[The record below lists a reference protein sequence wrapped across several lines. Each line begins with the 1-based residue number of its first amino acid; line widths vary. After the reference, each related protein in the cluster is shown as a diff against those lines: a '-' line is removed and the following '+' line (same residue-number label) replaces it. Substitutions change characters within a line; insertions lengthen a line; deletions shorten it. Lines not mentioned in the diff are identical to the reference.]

1 MQAVVDSNSPP
12 WAIHRSEVVGRGRLS
27 HAESVIL
34 VVMMTVVF
42 DLVLHGPPAISRPRL
57 ERTDRCGD
65 ADPLGAVGMP
75 HRSKGGPWPGRR
87 ASADGLWRGVGRSRR
102 ERRPGHRLARP
113 CPCAMGSRDVDN
125 LYRKEIE
132 RHD

>member
-42 DLVLHGPPAISRPRL
+42 DLVLHGPPAISRTRL
-57 ERTDRCGD
+57 ERTDR
-65 ADPLGAVGMP
+65 
-75 HRSKGGPWPGRR
+75 
-87 ASADGLWRGVGRSRR
+87 LWRCRSAWSGRHAAQIEGRA
-102 ERRPGHRLARP
+102 LAWEACLR
-113 CPCAMGSRDVDN
+113 
-125 LYRKEIE
+125 
-132 RHD
+132 